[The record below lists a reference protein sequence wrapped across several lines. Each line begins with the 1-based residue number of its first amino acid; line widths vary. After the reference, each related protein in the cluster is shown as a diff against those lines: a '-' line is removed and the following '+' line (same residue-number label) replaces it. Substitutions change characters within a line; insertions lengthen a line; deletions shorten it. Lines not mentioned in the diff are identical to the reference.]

1 MVESIRITSMSN
13 QIIKEVK
20 SLSHKK
26 GRMKAQAIL
35 LEGWRLVKD
44 ALEWGAK
51 IRYFI
56 VSDSFSQK
64 EELFPLKMSNIKIV
78 QVPDELFSRISET
91 ESPQGILAVA
101 EKPVYD
107 KKEILR
113 RIDRVIALENIQD
126 PGNLGT
132 IIRSAD
138 ACGFDAVLISK
149 DSVDP
154 YNPKVIR
161 STMGS
166 LFHIPVIVEENFSET
181 LNELKENSFLL
192 AAAHTRDS
200 LPCWQADLSGK
211 VAIIIGNEGNGLSDK
226 VLELSDIAIMIPMP
240 GKAESLNASAAA
252 SILIYECMRQ
262 KRENETNKIC

>member
-1 MVESIRITSMSN
+1 MAESIRITSMSN

-20 SLSHKK
+20 SLNNKK

-44 ALEWGAK
+44 ALDWGAK

-64 EELFPLKMSNIKIV
+64 EGLFLSKMSNIKTV
-78 QVPDELFSRISET
+78 QVPDELFSRICET
-91 ESPQGILAVA
+91 ETPQGILAVA

-107 KKEILR
+107 KKEIFR
-113 RIDRVIALENIQD
+113 SIDKVIALENIQD

-138 ACGFDAVLISK
+138 ACGFDAVLLSK

-166 LFHIPVIVEENFSET
+166 LFHIPVIVAENFSET
-181 LNELKENSFLL
+181 LNELKSNNILL

-226 VLELSDIAIMIPMP
+226 VLEIADITVMIPMP
-240 GKAESLNASAAA
+240 GKAESFNASAAA

-262 KRENETNKIC
+262 KKGSEKNKIC

>member
-1 MVESIRITSMSN
+1 MAESIRITSMSN
-13 QIIKEVK
+13 QIVKEVK
-20 SLSHKK
+20 SLGNKK
-26 GRMKAQAIL
+26 GRMKAHAIL

-44 ALEWGAK
+44 ASDWGVK

-56 VSDSFSQK
+56 VSDSFFQK
-64 EELFPLKMSNIKIV
+64 EGLFLSKMSNIKTV
-78 QVPDELFSRISET
+78 QVPDELFSRICET
-91 ESPQGILAVA
+91 ESPQGILAVT
-101 EKPVYD
+101 EMPVYD
-107 KKEILR
+107 KKEIIGS
-113 RIDRVIALENIQD
+113 IDKIVALENIQD

-138 ACGFDAVLISK
+138 ACGFDAVLLSK

-181 LNELKENSFLL
+181 LNELKSNNILL

-226 VLELSDIAIMIPMP
+226 VLELADITVMIPMP

-262 KRENETNKIC
+262 KRGNETNKFC

>member
-1 MVESIRITSMSN
+1 MSN
-13 QIIKEVK
+13 HIIKEVK
-20 SLSHKK
+20 SLSNKK
-26 GRMKAQAIL
+26 GRMKAQAIS

-44 ALEWGAK
+44 ALDWGAK

-56 VSDSFSQK
+56 VSDSFLQK
-64 EELFPLKMSNIKIV
+64 EGLFLSKMSNIKTV

-101 EKPVYD
+101 EMPVYN
-107 KKEILR
+107 KNEIIKS
-113 RIDRVIALENIQD
+113 IDRVIVLENIQD

-138 ACGFDAVLISK
+138 ACGFDAVLLSK

-166 LFHIPVIVEENFSET
+166 LFHIPVMVEENFSEA
-181 LNELKENSFLL
+181 LDELKSNNFLV

-226 VLELSDIAIMIPMP
+226 VLELADITVMIPMP

-262 KRENETNKIC
+262 RRKSEGNKIC